1 LPAERPKSG
10 VSRPNWEQ
18 ERVAVPTSNLAA
30 VGARELRVD
39 CLASVQ
45 TFDLG
50 DGRAAIDLGADGA
63 ARRGREGIG
72 QVEELL
78 AGLLG
83 RWMRNGGST
92 ATWPAELLRVIHT
105 RVDEVT
111 GRRAGRGADC

>member
-1 LPAERPKSG
+1 

-105 RVDEVT
+105 RVDELRDGEPV
-111 GRRAGRGADC
+111 AVLIVEAA